1 MLVIEITYQV
11 RVLNF
16 DIRIHALPI
25 LLFIQA
31 NIATDISSLHE
42 GLQCT
47 SIYTA
52 CLLGVSK
59 QFSSLGNELSVQV
72 NNIN

>member
-1 MLVIEITYQV
+1 MLSTTMLVIEITYQV

-47 SIYTA
+47 NIYTA

-59 QFSSLGNELSVQV
+59 FGK
-72 NNIN
+72 